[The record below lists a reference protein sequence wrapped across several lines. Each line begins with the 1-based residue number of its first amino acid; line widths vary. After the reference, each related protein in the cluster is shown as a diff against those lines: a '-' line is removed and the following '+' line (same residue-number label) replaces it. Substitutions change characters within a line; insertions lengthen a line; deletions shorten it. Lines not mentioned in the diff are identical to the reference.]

1 MTPEARVKDMIKKE
15 LLTYAD
21 RMYVHWPVL
30 NGMGAPELDCN
41 LVINGYAVS
50 IEAKAPDERM
60 TKRQKLTA
68 KAKRTA
74 GGLVF
79 EVESGFD
86 MSFVLRALDALICD
100 DRKSARAEELT
111 NSRIKE
117 NG

>member
-1 MTPEARVKDMIKKE
+1 MTPEGEVKKMIKKE
-15 LLTYAD
+15 LADYAE
-21 RMYVHWPVL
+21 RIYTHWPVL
-30 NGMGAPELDCN
+30 NGMGSPELDCN
-41 LVINGYAVS
+41 IIVNGYDVS

-68 KAKRTA
+68 KEKRTA